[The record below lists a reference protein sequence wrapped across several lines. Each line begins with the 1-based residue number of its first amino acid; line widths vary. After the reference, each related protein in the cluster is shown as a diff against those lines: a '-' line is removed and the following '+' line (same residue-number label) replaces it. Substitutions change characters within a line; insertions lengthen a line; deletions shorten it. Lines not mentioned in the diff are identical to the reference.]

1 MAQLEIRGVWDATL
15 EAIPPELPP
24 HAVHI
29 WQRRLSTD
37 DPSLDACFELLS
49 PEEQEK
55 AARYRVEHPRSDY
68 ILTRGTLR
76 SLLSR
81 YLGKDPR
88 EIHFRYASHGKPYVA
103 GNTNLQFNVSHCD
116 GLALLAFVRDRE
128 IGVDVERVR
137 PQDDVKKLAE
147 RFFSLNE
154 REKLRSLSG
163 DELHGAFF
171 RCWTR
176 KEAYIKATGD
186 GLSLP
191 LHQFDVSIEPDAAQ
205 ALIATRPDAAEAE
218 RWTISNL
225 RIIPGYAAAVAVAKV
240 TSQ

>member
-1 MAQLEIRGVWDATL
+1 MAQLEIRGVWDAGIDS
-15 EAIPPELPP
+15 APPELPP
-24 HAVHI
+24 HTVHV

-49 PEEQEK
+49 AEEREK
-55 AARYRVEHPRSDY
+55 AARYRIEHPRSDY
-68 ILTRGTLR
+68 ILTRSTLR
-76 SLLSR
+76 SLLGQ
-81 YLGKDPR
+81 YLGKRPH
-88 EIHFRYASHGKPYVA
+88 EIHFRYGSHGKPYLA
-103 GNTNLQFNVSHCD
+103 GNTDLQFNVSHCD

-128 IGVDVERVR
+128 IGVDVEKIR

-154 REKLRSLSG
+154 RERLRNLSG
-163 DELHGAFF
+163 DELYSAFF

-191 LHQFDVSIEPDAAQ
+191 LHQFDVSIEPDPAQ
-205 ALIATRPDAAEAE
+205 ALIATRPDASEAE

-225 RIIPGYAAAVAVAKV
+225 RISPGYAAAAAVAKV
-240 TSQ
+240 TSG